1 MNTNIIGT
9 PENKEAA
16 PEKVAALKKIRDEFT
31 GNAGRTQCQ
40 RLLAAL
46 SRFSITTFEAMR
58 YLDVY
63 HCPAR
68 VLQLRKDGHQIVT
81 HRKTVTTEA
90 GTKHSV
96 GLYVL
101 QRGTSHVA

>member
-1 MNTNIIGT
+1 MLDNNNGHSTK
-9 PENKEAA
+9 EEAA
-16 PEKVAALKKIRDEFT
+16 PDKVAALKQIREQFT

-46 SRFSITTFEAMR
+46 AQFPITTFEAMR
-58 YLDVY
+58 FLDVY

-68 VLQLRKDGHQIVT
+68 VLQLRQDGHAIITQ
-81 HRKTVTTEA
+81 RQTVVTEA
-90 GTKHSV
+90 GAKHTV

-101 QRGTSHVA
+101 QRGAGHA

>member
-1 MNTNIIGT
+1 MISNNIGSL
-9 PENKEAA
+9 ENKEAA
-16 PEKVAALKKIRDEFT
+16 PEKVAALKQIRDEFI
-31 GNAGRTQCQ
+31 GSAARTQCQ

-46 SRFSITTFEAMR
+46 ARFPITSFEAMR

-68 VLQLRKDGHQIVT
+68 VLQLRKDGHAIIT
-81 HRKTVTTEA
+81 HRKTVITEA
-90 GTKHSV
+90 GAKHSV

-101 QRGTSHVA
+101 QRGTGHA

>member
-1 MNTNIIGT
+1 MIDHNIGT
-9 PENKEAA
+9 PEKEEAA
-16 PEKVAALKKIRDEFT
+16 PDKVAALKQIRDQFS

-46 SRFSITTFEAMR
+46 CRFPITTFEAMR
-58 YLDVY
+58 HLDVY

-68 VLQLRKDGHQIVT
+68 VLQLRKDGHQIIT
-81 HRKTVTTEA
+81 HRKTVVTEA
-90 GTKHSV
+90 GTKHTV

-101 QRGTSHVA
+101 QRGAGHA